1 MTKVRRTTAVAVLLT
16 LGTVP
21 AVAVPFAGPAQAAGV
36 IRYTYIDLGN
46 LGSTGKSGSSQ
57 AHRVNAAGQVV
68 GYTDVASGPS
78 AHAFR
83 WQDGTMTD
91 LGTYYTSRYTLS
103 DAAGINAQ
111 GDAVGH
117 GNVNSTEPSHA
128 LLFRNGKITDLGTG
142 LGTGSGS
149 YARDINDS
157 GTVAGGRFTKAGAP
171 KRAAVWRNGEIIDL
185 GTLGGKDP
193 YQYGTDSE
201 AFAVNNRGVVVGAAM
216 PRNGHPL
223 HAFLWDGTRMR
234 DLGTLGGNNEAT
246 RAFDVNDQSQVTGES
261 PTAEGRL
268 HAFLWHRDVLQD
280 LGVPAGFTSSTGTG
294 INIHGQVV
302 GVAGTARYFLDP
314 EARHRA
320 VVSVGGTMTELQP
333 LVDNLPPGLTL
344 GGATS
349 INDSGAIVGWSCR
362 GECWLDDRR
371 VYGNAFMLV
380 PQTS

>member
-1 MTKVRRTTAVAVLLT
+1 MTRVRRTTAVAVLLT

-21 AVAVPFAGPAQAAGV
+21 AVTVPFAGAAQAAGV

-46 LGSTGKSGSSQ
+46 LGATGDSGSSL
-57 AHRVNAAGQVV
+57 AHRVNAVGQVV

-91 LGTYYTSRYTLS
+91 LGTYYISPYTLS
-103 DAAGINAQ
+103 TAAGINAR

-117 GNVNSTEPSHA
+117 GNVNSTEPPHA
-128 LLFRNGKITDLGTG
+128 LLFRDGKISDLGTG

-149 YARDINDS
+149 YAKDVNDA
-157 GTVAGGRFTKAGAP
+157 GTVVGGRFTKASAAH
-171 KRAAVWRNGEIIDL
+171 RAVVWRNGKIIDL
-185 GTLGGKDP
+185 GTLGGTDP
-193 YQYGTDSE
+193 HQYGTDSE

-216 PRNGHPL
+216 PRNGSPL

-246 RAFDVNDQSQVTGES
+246 RAFDVNDRNQVTGES

-268 HAFLWHRDVLQD
+268 HAFSWQGGTMRD
-280 LGVPAGFTSSTGTG
+280 LGVPAGFTSSTGAG

-302 GVAGTARYFLDP
+302 GVAGTARDFFDP

-320 VVSVGGTMTELQP
+320 VVSVDGTMTELQP
-333 LVDNLPPGLTL
+333 LVDGLPPGLTL

-362 GECWLDDRR
+362 GECWLDERR

-380 PQTS
+380 PQAG

>member
-1 MTKVRRTTAVAVLLT
+1 MTTVRRTTAIVVLLT
-16 LGTVP
+16 LGAVP
-21 AVAVPFAGPAQAAGV
+21 AVAVPFAGPAHAAGV
-36 IRYTYIDLGN
+36 TRYTYIDLGN
-46 LGSTGKSGSSQ
+46 LGSTGGSGSSQ
-57 AHRVNAAGQVV
+57 AQQVNAAGQVV
-68 GYTDVASGPS
+68 GFTSVAGGPS
-78 AHAFR
+78 VHAFR
-83 WQDGTMTD
+83 RQGGTMTD
-91 LGTYYTSRYTLS
+91 LGTYHVSPYALS
-103 DAAGINAQ
+103 TAAGINAQ

-117 GNVNSTEPSHA
+117 GNVNPTEPSHA

-149 YARDINDS
+149 YAEDVNDS
-157 GTVAGGRFTKAGAP
+157 GTVVGGRFAQASAP
-171 KRAAVWRNGEIIDL
+171 KRATVWQNGTIIEL
-185 GTLGGKDP
+185 GTLGGSDP

-223 HAFLWDGTRMR
+223 HAFIWDGTRMG

-261 PTAEGRL
+261 PTADGHL
-268 HAFLWHRDVLQD
+268 HAFLWQRGVLQD
-280 LGVPAGFTSSTGTG
+280 LGVPAGFTSSSGTG

-320 VVSVGGTMTELQP
+320 VVSVNGTMTALQP
-333 LVDNLPPGLTL
+333 LVDNMPPDRTL

-349 INDSGAIVGWSCR
+349 INDNGVIVGWSCR
-362 GECWLDDRR
+362 GECWTDERR
-371 VYGNAFMLV
+371 VSGNAFMLV